1 MMEISRRLLIQTA
14 SGLACAGSLGIA
26 WPAWAQ
32 EFTMKL
38 TATAS
43 NTIDTEWLS
52 LLKKGV
58 ESASGGKIKADVY
71 PGGQLGTAE
80 TVIEGVAMG
89 TIEVTS
95 NASGAYEGLDPRF
108 AVLSVPGV
116 ILNMQQGA
124 KTLADPAVRQRLD
137 SIAQDKGV
145 EVLTALVVSP
155 AGIVSRRPI
164 AALADFKGMKIRVPG
179 SALLIEQ
186 LKQLGASP
194 ISMSLN
200 EVLTAFENGTIDGVY
215 AGTNVFA
222 TLKYYDVAKNM
233 TVLPD
238 TFLVI
243 VGLASSTFMS
253 SLGPLAETVR
263 DETRKASAAAAVWGE
278 TDVMNAQAIWEKNGG
293 KTLTLSGAEA
303 KQYLD
308 IVVPTALQHLTPEAR
323 ADYDVLK
330 AAAVRSM

>member
-1 MMEISRRLLIQTA
+1 MEISRRLLIQA
-14 SGLACAGSLGIA
+14 VSGFACAGGLGIA
-26 WPAWAQ
+26 GQAWA
-32 EFTMKL
+32 EDFTMKL

-43 NTIDTEWLS
+43 NDLDTEWLR
-52 LLKKGV
+52 LLKMGV
-58 ESASGGKIKADVY
+58 ESASGGKIKADIY

-89 TIEVTS
+89 TVEVTS

-116 ILNMQQGA
+116 IVNMKQGA
-124 KTLADPAVRQRLD
+124 ETLMDPAVRQRLGM
-137 SIAQDKGV
+137 IARDKGI
-145 EVLTALVVSP
+145 EVLMALVVSP

-164 AALADFKGMKIRVPG
+164 ATLADFKGMKIRVPG

-186 LKQLGASP
+186 LKKLGASP

-200 EVLTAFENGTIDGVY
+200 EVLPAFQNGTIDGVY
-215 AGTNVFA
+215 AGTNIFP

-238 TFLVI
+238 TFLVT
-243 VGLASSTFMS
+243 VGIANSAFMT
-253 SLGPLAETVR
+253 SLGPLAATVR
-263 DETRKASAAAAVWGE
+263 DEARKADIPAAAWGE
-278 TDVMNAQAIWEKNGG
+278 TDVTNGQVVWEKNGG
-293 KTLTLSGAEA
+293 RTLTLPPAEA

-330 AAAVRSM
+330 AAAVRYM